1 MFTVIIIYAAAEFLL
16 TDYHKTYRLPKFES
30 HTHTFES
37 PIAIGFSTFFKDCK
51 LIKIIDILH
60 TIIYC
65 PLLGEACGSRYGQET
80 SDRYCGDSVFKIEG
94 NNEILTKA
102 ILFHNR

>member
-1 MFTVIIIYAAAEFLL
+1 MRHLNFYSQTTTKHI
-16 TDYHKTYRLPKFES
+16 TKFES

-37 PIAIGFSTFFKDCK
+37 PIAIALSTFFKDC
-51 LIKIIDILH
+51 IEIIYILH

-80 SDRYCGDSVFKIEG
+80 VGQD
-94 NNEILTKA
+94 LW
-102 ILFHNR
+102 